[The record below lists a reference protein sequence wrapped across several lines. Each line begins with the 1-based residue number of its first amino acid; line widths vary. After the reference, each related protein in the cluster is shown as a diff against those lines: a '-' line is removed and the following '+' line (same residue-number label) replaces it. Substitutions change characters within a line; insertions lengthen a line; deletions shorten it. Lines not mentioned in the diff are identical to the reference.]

1 MTILGEDQVVKV
13 LANVGRSGAS
23 RMRTTMETI
32 GTVMEAYVKIN
43 KLSGQALHRRT
54 GNLSRSITHRTGESG
69 GAINAIVG
77 TNASYAR
84 AHEYGAHGVVN
95 VPAYV
100 RMQTMA
106 FGRPMDPRQVTVRAH
121 PMKQNIPEASFLRST
136 LRETKDASVGRIRKT
151 MRELITP

>member
-1 MTILGEDQVVKV
+1 MIKGEDQVVRV
-13 LANVGRSGAS
+13 LANVGKSGAA

-32 GTVMEAYVKIN
+32 GTVMEAYVKVN

-54 GNLSRSITHRTGESG
+54 GNLSRSITHRTTDAG

-84 AHEYGAHGVVN
+84 VHEYGAHGVVN
-95 VPAYV
+95 VPSYV

-106 FGRPMDPRQVTVRAH
+106 FGRPMQAMQVTVRAH
-121 PMKQNIPEASFLRST
+121 PMKQNIPETSFLRST

-151 MRELITP
+151 MRELLTP